1 MSLGARR
8 SSVVVVGGL
17 ACFGGTLFLG
27 GCGSRN
33 ATPNND
39 AGGTGTGGIGGVG
52 GRGGAG
58 GAGGAAGGT
67 TGTGGGVAGAAGGGA
82 QGGGSGAGA
91 AGSGG
96 GGLVGT
102 GGQAGGPPGYDLPQF
117 PALSAAPCPFTV
129 APASAL
135 CGGRANCPV
144 VTDAEIADASTI
156 YAAPA
161 PSAGYAMYT
170 MQSMP
175 ATLCFLTLTSS
186 GTSQAVVDPF
196 PLPFN
201 EAVPLASDPAGS
213 PHAFIGTAAGISHL
227 HQSSPGTWISDTL
240 DPDGQE
246 IGGWGNVVST
256 NTGLAVLFTTHPPL
270 TGGLMPEVVRLAT
283 GDGSGSWTYDDVF
296 DTAAASGVWDPTVAV
311 DHDGRPAVFFETE
324 AVTNYAQS
332 LYAWRP
338 GGTAAPFTGPVVSR
352 LATFQAAA
360 TTSADAG
367 PIISEVDADGLHVW
381 LFRGGALA
389 RDAGLAGAF
398 AGEQLTGCGPISSVR
413 GTPNQGCPG
422 SNNMACTMRGDGFY
436 SYAHALGNTADGTTW
451 AVYMVEHADVDG
463 TIRHSCTSGPDSSCS
478 CSLQV
483 VTDRTTADLFVARV
497 PAADAAGGLDPRL
510 RVRLGATIN
519 TETDGIASV
528 VARGSLL
535 YVVTTMLAGPA
546 AGVPNR
552 YLIIDTSRL

>member
-1 MSLGARR
+1 MSLGARS

-17 ACFGGTLFLG
+17 ACLGGTLFLG
-27 GCGSRN
+27 GCGSQN

-58 GAGGAAGGT
+58 GA
-67 TGTGGGVAGAAGGGA
+67 AGAGV
-82 QGGGSGAGA
+82 
-91 AGSGG
+91 G

-102 GGQAGGPPGYDLPQF
+102 GGQARGPVGYDPPQF
-117 PALSAAPCPFTV
+117 PSLSGAPCPFTV
-129 APASAL
+129 APASTL

-144 VTDAEIADASTI
+144 VTDAEIDDASTI

-170 MQSMP
+170 TQSTP
-175 ATLCFLTLTSS
+175 THLCFLTLTSS
-186 GTSQAVVDPF
+186 GASQAVVDPF
-196 PLPFN
+196 PITGN
-201 EAVPLASDPAGS
+201 GSVPMVSDPAGA
-213 PHAFIGTAAGISHL
+213 PHAFVGTAAGISHL

-240 DPDGQE
+240 DPGGQE
-246 IGGWGNVVST
+246 LGGWGNVVST

-332 LYAWRP
+332 LYAWRA
-338 GGTAAPFTGPVVSR
+338 GGVAAPFTGPVVSR

-497 PAADAAGGLDPRL
+497 PAADAAGGLEPRL

-528 VARGSLL
+528 AARGSLL

-546 AGVPNR
+546 AGTPNR